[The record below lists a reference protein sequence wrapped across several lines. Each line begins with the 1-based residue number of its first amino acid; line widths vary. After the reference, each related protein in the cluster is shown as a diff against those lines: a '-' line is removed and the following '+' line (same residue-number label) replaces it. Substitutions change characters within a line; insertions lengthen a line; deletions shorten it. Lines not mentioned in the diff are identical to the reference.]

1 MIFEAE
7 SLVAA
12 RKLVESDI
20 YYTAGVVSITLLLGA
35 YLAAFLI
42 RDMVS
47 GTRKNCRF
55 FPLGWRLLYHLY
67 LLRHPPLRNQ
77 EMYTSFI
84 HLMTTITRLVKGGVD
99 NRGRATA
106 YNQK

>member
-1 MIFEAE
+1 MNGTGVGGAALTLDSANAAPADRKISGSFMIFEAE

-55 FPLGWRLLYHLY
+55 FPLGW
-67 LLRHPPLRNQ
+67 
-77 EMYTSFI
+77 
-84 HLMTTITRLVKGGVD
+84 
-99 NRGRATA
+99 
-106 YNQK
+106 